1 MRKEEIFIEQKIAH
15 RGRETEVDSGR
26 RVPTLT
32 RTLHQTDSR
41 RRGLEGG
48 QGRARRCPLFF
59 FRKKNS
65 SFKQDIVSAA
75 TRYDKRPPDY
85 VSEHEHQAE
94 WPQDCTRLRNETKK

>member
-32 RTLHQTDSR
+32 RTLHQTAGDVGWKEAR
-41 RRGLEGG
+41 EG
-48 QGRARRCPLFF
+48 QDAVLFFF
-59 FRKKNS
+59 FRKKKS

-75 TRYDKRPPDY
+75 TRRPPDY